1 VWFTVHGFW
10 LIKLVYSIN
19 PEPLWLKYDVVLQIL
34 ARDYWH
40 QPMNNKQIHSHTL
53 DVLEYQTILEILS
66 RFASSEL
73 GRQAALALYPSAQ
86 RPWIQ
91 QRQAETS
98 ELKALLDQGERIP
111 LAGLCDLNTLFS
123 NFGKKQTLFE
133 PEELLQ
139 ICDTLAA
146 AGRLKQAFYS
156 LNPELYQHLHR
167 LGDNLHEFFDLVR
180 DINKCIDGR
189 EGVRNEASNKLG
201 QIRSH
206 IASLDT
212 ALRKQF
218 QRLVSNPQV
227 RKAIENDNFMTRH
240 GRPVVA
246 IKSHYRMYLRGTVLD
261 RSNSGAT
268 LYVEPDELVELSNDL
283 EDARFEEKKEVDRI
297 LWELTHQVLS
307 EQPEILATLKTLG
320 LIDLAYAKARFSQD
334 YGMNAPEIE
343 TYVELRDAR
352 HPLLLQWAAQQHKT
366 SVADSKHNIVP
377 ISPRLGR
384 DFDLLLITG
393 PNTGGKT
400 VLLKTVGLCI
410 LMAQSGMHI
419 PAAPGSKV
427 AIYRQIFADIG
438 DEQSIQQ
445 SLSTFSA
452 HIKQIIHILNNARK
466 GTLVLLDELGAGTD
480 PTEGAALATSILDT
494 LIHQEAH
501 TVATTHLGDL
511 KTFAYSQARA
521 ENASVEF
528 SVDSLEPTYKLFI
541 GTPGS
546 SNALTIADKLGMNK
560 GVILQAQ
567 TLLAKNEDGSSE
579 LINQVQK
586 TRELAERKRRKAQNL
601 VDKARHMRT
610 QAAARLSEIKAQE
623 KLLKDQ
629 ADHEIDQ
636 TMQQVRDLMLQFE
649 QAMGNAPKP
658 WHEKAQ
664 SLKEKLHTLASSTP
678 LAQRHQAFVD
688 SLRKGDSV
696 YAIPFKRVGLI
707 DRIRRKRGIIIL
719 LVEGKHIELGFHQIA
734 KPTHSL

>member
-1 VWFTVHGFW
+1 
-10 LIKLVYSIN
+10 
-19 PEPLWLKYDVVLQIL
+19 
-34 ARDYWH
+34 
-40 QPMNNKQIHSHTL
+40 
-53 DVLEYQTILEILS
+53 
-66 RFASSEL
+66 
-73 GRQAALALYPSAQ
+73 
-86 RPWIQ
+86 
-91 QRQAETS
+91 
-98 ELKALLDQGERIP
+98 
-111 LAGLCDLNTLFS
+111 
-123 NFGKKQTLFE
+123 
-133 PEELLQ
+133 
-139 ICDTLAA
+139 
-146 AGRLKQAFYS
+146 
-156 LNPELYQHLHR
+156 
-167 LGDNLHEFFDLVR
+167 
-180 DINKCIDGR
+180 
-189 EGVRNEASNKLG
+189 
-201 QIRSH
+201 
-206 IASLDT
+206 
-212 ALRKQF
+212 
-218 QRLVSNPQV
+218 
-227 RKAIENDNFMTRH
+227 
-240 GRPVVA
+240 
-246 IKSHYRMYLRGTVLD
+246 
-261 RSNSGAT
+261 
-268 LYVEPDELVELSNDL
+268 
-283 EDARFEEKKEVDRI
+283 
-297 LWELTHQVLS
+297 
-307 EQPEILATLKTLG
+307 
-320 LIDLAYAKARFSQD
+320 
-334 YGMNAPEIE
+334 MNAPEIN
-343 TYVELRDAR
+343 TYIELRDAR
-352 HPLLLQWAAQQHKT
+352 HPLLLQWAAQQNKT
-366 SVADSKHNIVP
+366 SVADSKQNIVP

-419 PAAPGSKV
+419 PAGPGSQV
-427 AIYRQIFADIG
+427 AIYSQIFADIG

-452 HIKQIIHILNNARK
+452 HIKQIIHILNNAHK

-494 LIHQEAH
+494 LINQEAH

-546 SNALTIADKLGMNK
+546 SNALTIADKLGMDK
-560 GVILQAQ
+560 DVISHAQA
-567 TLLAKNEDGSSE
+567 LLAKNQDGSSE

-610 QAAARLSEIKAQE
+610 QAAARLSEIEEQE
-623 KLLKDQ
+623 KLLKHQ

-636 TMQQVRDLMLQFE
+636 TMQQVRELMRQFE

-664 SLKEKLHTLASSTP
+664 SLKKKLHQLASSTP

-707 DRIRRKRGIIIL
+707 DRIRRKRGIVIL
-719 LVEGKHIELGFHQIA
+719 LVEGKHIELGFHQIT